1 MREKEMHSQVI
12 RLSGAYNIRD
22 LGGYRTNSGART
34 RFRRIFRADS
44 PHRLTSPDIETLLK
58 TGLRTVID
66 LRATHELD
74 ASPNQLADLDE
85 LEYVHLPLYDALS
98 PDHVHAD
105 SDDPD
110 PLPAFYARTL
120 DSRRARIAEIL
131 KAISVAP
138 PGVVMFHCTAGKDRT
153 GLISALLLGNANVR
167 REDVV
172 ADYTRTEPLISGLVE
187 EFMELARSSGQDLSA
202 YRRILRARAETMNTV
217 LDEIAVNY
225 SSIQSYLSEI
235 GVGDNV
241 LKILADR
248 LLAPDAGHF
257 DPS

>member
-1 MREKEMHSQVI
+1 MHSHVI

-34 RFRRIFRADS
+34 RYRRIFRADS
-44 PHRLTSPDIETLLK
+44 PHRLTSTDVETLLK
-58 TGLRTVID
+58 AGLRTVID
-66 LRATHELD
+66 LRAAHELD
-74 ASPNQLADLDE
+74 ESPNQLARLDE

-98 PDHVHAD
+98 PDHVQVD

-110 PLPAFYARTL
+110 PLPAFYTRTL
-120 DSRRARIAEIL
+120 ASRGARIAEIL
-131 KAISVAP
+131 EAISGAP
-138 PGVVMFHCTAGKDRT
+138 AGVVMFHCTAGKDRT
-153 GLISALLLGNANVR
+153 GLISALLLGNANVL

-172 ADYTRTEPLISGLVE
+172 ADYARTEPLISELVE
-187 EFMELARSSGQDLSA
+187 EFMELARSSGRDLSA

-217 LDEIAVNY
+217 LDEIAVHY
-225 SSIQSYLSEI
+225 SSVQSYLSGI
-235 GVGDNV
+235 GVGDDV

-248 LLAPDAGHF
+248 LLAHGAGQF